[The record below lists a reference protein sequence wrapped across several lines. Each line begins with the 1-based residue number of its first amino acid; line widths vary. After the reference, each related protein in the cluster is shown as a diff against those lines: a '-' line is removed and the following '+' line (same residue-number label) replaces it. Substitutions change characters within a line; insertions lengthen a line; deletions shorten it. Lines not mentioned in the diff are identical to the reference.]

1 MCGRYTLGK
10 MTMKKFEEALGLSMP
25 ALEER
30 YNVCP
35 GQDNPVIRG
44 QGSASAK
51 ILCEPILWGFVP
63 NWLEEPAA
71 KASTINARVET
82 IAEKPYFR
90 DAYGKR
96 RCLVPADGYYEWRQ
110 VGRAKIPHY
119 LQLEDG
125 QSFAF
130 AGLWDKR
137 DASAETFASYAIVT
151 TEATEAIHFIHHRMP
166 VVLPEDHWGAWLDEA
181 TPIND
186 LPAIL
191 GEAVTDFHNHPVSS
205 LVNSR
210 DSEGPELVK
219 PTKRSLQGE
228 FDFT

>member
-1 MCGRYTLGK
+1 MCGRYTLGNLL
-10 MTMKKFEEALGLSMP
+10 TKKFEEALGFSMP

-44 QGSASAK
+44 KGSASAK

-63 NWLEEPAA
+63 SWLKEPDTQ
-71 KASTINARVET
+71 ASTINARMET
-82 IAEKPYFR
+82 VAEKPYFR
-90 DAYGKR
+90 DAYRKR
-96 RCLVPADGYYEWRQ
+96 RCLVPADGYYEWQQ

-125 QSFAF
+125 QPFAF
-130 AGLWDKR
+130 AGLWDSCEGTVP
-137 DASAETFASYAIVT
+137 ASSSYAIIT
-151 TEATEAIHFIHHRMP
+151 TVAAEAIQFIHHRMP
-166 VVLPEDHWGAWLDEA
+166 VVLPEDHWGVWLDEA
-181 TPIND
+181 TPPD
-186 LPAIL
+186 ALPAIL

-210 DSEGPELVK
+210 KNEGPELVH
-219 PTKRSLQGE
+219 PVKRSLQGE